1 MWKEDFEGNV
11 VIPFM
16 VDGTYY
22 LKYPNGY
29 DEFDEITYTLSDY
42 VMYEVLNCYG
52 IMNRITGEPITLAI
66 YSDIN
71 MISEGVFE
79 VQEYDSY
86 EYYHIDTEGNLLVG
100 K

>member
-1 MWKEDFEGNV
+1 
-11 VIPFM
+11 
-16 VDGTYY
+16 
-22 LKYPNGY
+22 
-29 DEFDEITYTLSDY
+29 
-42 VMYEVLNCYG
+42 
-52 IMNRITGEPITLAI
+52 MNRITGEPITLAI

-71 MISEGVFE
+71 MLSEGLFE